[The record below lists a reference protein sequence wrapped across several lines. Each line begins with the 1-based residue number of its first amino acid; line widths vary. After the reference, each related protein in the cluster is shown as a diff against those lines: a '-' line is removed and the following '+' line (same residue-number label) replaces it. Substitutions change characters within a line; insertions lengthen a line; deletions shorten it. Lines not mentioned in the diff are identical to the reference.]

1 MLTIQKHT
9 YGHLYRGLL
18 YKSLCAAFALGMTFG
33 APASAHAASIS
44 ADRASAVIFVYQRV
58 GEEAMPQSSISI
70 EQFREHIRELKT
82 DGYTVLPLK
91 TIIKALKS
99 GEQLPQRAIAITLE
113 GGWKSTLQN
122 AVPLLQEANL
132 PYTVFYASDM
142 ADNNAPSHMSWRDMK
157 ALRKNKLA
165 DLGILPASYSH
176 MAQQTPEKNAE
187 AINRAVSRYRAE
199 FGEDP
204 LFFAYPYGEYSSDV
218 RKQVEGY
225 KFEAAFSQQSGVAYA
240 GSDFNA
246 VPRFIMTAAFGDL
259 DRFMLTAN
267 ALPLPVTD
275 VMPDNMIVS
284 ENPPPIG
291 FTVSP
296 ELTDLGKLSCFVS
309 GIGKAELVKPGG
321 NRVEIRL
328 DRMLEE
334 RRTRIN
340 CTMPDDTIIPGQPQ
354 SWRWFGMQLVLAD
367 YTDEES
373 VETGDRPE

>member
-1 MLTIQKHT
+1 MLTIQKHN
-9 YGHLYRGLL
+9 YGDLYRGLL
-18 YKSLCAAFALGMTFG
+18 HKSLSAAFALGMVFM
-33 APASAHAASIS
+33 PQSAAYAASIS
-44 ADRASAVIFVYQRV
+44 ADRASAVVFVYQRV
-58 GEEAMPQSSISI
+58 GEETMPQSSISI
-70 EQFREHIRELKT
+70 EQFSEHIRELKT

-91 TIIKALKS
+91 TIIKALKA
-99 GEQLPQRAIAITLE
+99 GEALPQRAIAITLE

-122 AVPLLQEANL
+122 AVPLLHEAGL

-142 ADNNAPSHMSWRDMK
+142 ADNNAPNHMSWREMR
-157 ALRKNKLA
+157 ALRRNKLA
-165 DLGILPASYSH
+165 DLAILPASYSH
-176 MAQQTPEKNAE
+176 MAQQSPEKNAE

-199 FGEDP
+199 FGEEP
-204 LFFAYPYGEYSSDV
+204 QFFAYPYGEYSADV
-218 RKQVEGY
+218 RKQVAEY
-225 KFEAAFSQQSGVAYA
+225 KFEAAFSQQSGVAYT
-240 GSDFNA
+240 GSDFTA
-246 VPRFIMTAAFGDL
+246 VPRFIMTDTFGDL

-267 ALPLPVTD
+267 ALPLPVSD
-275 VMPDNMIVS
+275 IMPDNMIVG

-291 FTVSP
+291 FTVTP
-296 ELTDLGKLSCFVS
+296 ELTDLGKLSCFIS

-367 YTDEES
+367 YMDEENIES
-373 VETGDRPE
+373 GDRHE